1 MKQYTMK
8 KEIFDRIQTDLPL
21 RSKIANSKGLQ
32 GNSIRVNAINK
43 SVTLTEYNTVQIIK
57 EHLNLK
63 DSDIFSIKE
72 VK

>member
-1 MKQYTMK
+1 MKNYVMK
-8 KEIFDRIQTDLPL
+8 PWIFDEIKNNLRL

-32 GNSIRVNAINK
+32 GNSIRMNAINK
-43 SVTLTEYNTVQIIK
+43 SSTLTEYNTVQIIK

-63 DSDIFSIKE
+63 DSDIFSIKT